1 MARAYTATTMMR
13 DAMACLMDRWSRW
26 CPVDGGGGEIR
37 TRGGVT
43 ATRLFESRTLNR
55 SDTPPGEDFTPTPST
70 PLKRRGRL
78 GFLAGAMP
86 GDFRPV
92 AAAAHA
98 APLALPG
105 AGGVLEDPVALR
117 VLADPQPRGIAL
129 DQLAGERFR
138 EPGNGAVNRVS
149 LVTVVE
155 RDAVGRRNQLID
167 VVRPQRPVHVGQG
180 ARVGRS
186 SGGGRLQ
193 YASHRL
199 ADPAQPAQRLDPTGR

>member
-1 MARAYTATTMMR
+1 MARAYTATTVTR
-13 DAMACLMDRWSRW
+13 EAMPRLMDCMSDW
-26 CPVDGGGGEIR
+26 CPGIGGGGEIR
-37 TRGGVT
+37 TRGGVA

-55 SDTPPGEDFTPTPST
+55 SDTPPGEDFTPTPAI
-70 PLKRRGRL
+70 PLKGRGRL
-78 GFLAGAMP
+78 GFLARAMP

-98 APLALPG
+98 APLAFPG
-105 AGGVLEDPVALR
+105 SGSVLEDPVALR

-129 DQLAGERFR
+129 DQLAGERLG
-138 EPGNGAVNRVS
+138 EPGNGTVNRVS

-167 VVRPQRPVHVGQG
+167 VVRPQRPVDVGQV

-186 SGGGRLQ
+186 LSGGRLQ
-193 YASHRL
+193 HASHRL
-199 ADPAQPAQRLDPTGR
+199 ADPAQPAQHLDPTCR